1 MPLCWRSHLGTK
13 SLPGSTQELRL
24 NCDLSKNVFALRGPN
39 EVIRSTTRGTGSS
52 TGYLGAAT
60 VATAIRSTTARL
72 TGGPVQLQK
81 LFETVEE
88 MKKNAEPIHFVDR
101 VRKIGGFY
109 EQLLTVDQQAA
120 DATT

>member
-60 VATAIRSTTARL
+60 VATAIRSTTAGL
-72 TGGPVQLQK
+72 MGGPVQNCK
-81 LFETVEE
+81 SSSRPW
-88 MKKNAEPIHFVDR
+88 KR
-101 VRKIGGFY
+101 
-109 EQLLTVDQQAA
+109 
-120 DATT
+120 